1 MLERV
6 VTNKLLAGTNVF
18 FSGKTGGI
26 QATTRDGVNEP
37 LTLTLQRRVTR
48 ALKRQEA
55 RTITDVVAA
64 SANFSTFS
72 IAPSYVAVCHTD
84 VEADIRNMPGF
95 VPVEKYGS
103 YKPMEGEVGSVE
115 NVRYVTTNL
124 MEPWLDAGAAPAGG
138 MEVESNEGACADVY
152 PILYLGKNA
161 FGVTPFAAQRARGA
175 APVNVMALNPNTP
188 RGGDPLGQRG
198 SLGWKAY
205 RTAEILYD
213 MWMARVEVAV
223 TRL

>member
-1 MLERV
+1 
-6 VTNKLLAGTNVF
+6 
-18 FSGKTGGI
+18 
-26 QATTRDGVNEP
+26 
-37 LTLTLQRRVTR
+37 
-48 ALKRQEA
+48 
-55 RTITDVVAA
+55 
-64 SANFSTFS
+64 
-72 IAPSYVAVCHTD
+72 
-84 VEADIRNMPGF
+84 
-95 VPVEKYGS
+95 
-103 YKPMEGEVGSVE
+103 
-115 NVRYVTTNL
+115 
-124 MEPWLDAGAAPAGG
+124 